1 MIVWHLVCCLES
13 PRSILKLLFKDLEEV
28 SHVKPVISQP
38 ASHVGLLSSGLT

>member
-13 PRSILKLLFKDLEEV
+13 PRSILKLLFKDLEEI
-28 SHVKPVISQP
+28 SLLKPVISQP